1 MANETASGGEF
12 RLLVID
18 DDMIQRTII
27 SRIGSQAGYKVV
39 GAQSY
44 EAAVD
49 ALTAQKFDCI
59 TLDLS
64 LGEQSGALLLRTIV
78 DTGNLVP
85 VVVISGAEE
94 HVLATTVKVA
104 QSLGLDSIPFRKPLN
119 LIEVRAALTRKREGA
134 TPRRVLEEV
143 CKV

>member
-1 MANETASGGEF
+1 MANNTASSGEF
-12 RLLVID
+12 HLLVID

-27 SRIGSQAGYKVV
+27 SKIGSQAGYKVSNV
-39 GAQSY
+39 PSY
-44 EAAVD
+44 EAAVE
-49 ALTAQKFDCI
+49 ALTANKFDCI

-85 VVVISGAEE
+85 VVVISGAED

-119 LIEVRAALTRKREGA
+119 LIEVRAALITRRGA
-134 TPRRVLEEV
+134 PLSRRVRGEMSAA
-143 CKV
+143 